1 MMNAR
6 ELTLNIAVNMGRLSR
21 WSLEGRRT
29 RVDQFLAETGE
40 YLEALEAA
48 PKSPRFLPTY
58 EWFKRDFAFMSR
70 NVRMDAAWA
79 ESALTWANILTHRAS
94 LA

>member
-1 MMNAR
+1 MDAK
-6 ELTLNIAVNMGRLSR
+6 EITLNIAVNLGRLCR
-21 WSLEGRRT
+21 WAMEGRRS

-40 YLEALEAA
+40 YLKILEAT

-58 EWFKRDFAFMSR
+58 EWFKKDFESLSH
-70 NVRMDAAWA
+70 NVRMDADWA
-79 ESALTWANILTHRAS
+79 ESMLTWANILTHRAS